1 MSLRRI
7 DMKYMVRANVPFG
20 PDDTYDCEYSGVE
33 HQSRAD
39 AEKELEKA
47 KNNKKINFA
56 YIDEIE
62 T

>member
-1 MSLRRI
+1 
-7 DMKYMVRANVPFG
+7 MKYMVKANVPFG

>member
-1 MSLRRI
+1 
-7 DMKYMVRANVPFG
+7 MKYMVRANVPFG

-33 HQSRAD
+33 HPSRAD

-47 KNNKKINFA
+47 KNNKEINFA

-62 T
+62 A